1 MDWEQYYKQRLPSLE
16 RYINDI
22 WDHKPFLVEVAS
34 SGRDVLEVG
43 TGTGNLSTFLSHLGY
58 NVVSIDNNDHVLKL
72 AQQSHNIN
80 PKEGVTLMKADAFNL
95 PFDDDSFDVC
105 FSQGFFEHFADDDIR
120 KLLTEQLRV
129 SRKVLFSVPS
139 FWYPRQ
145 DFGDERLM
153 KKEDWLKILSEFK
166 LGKVSYYS
174 GRKGSE
180 EKPSQIYF
188 KVIK

>member
-1 MDWEQYYKQRLPSLE
+1 
-16 RYINDI
+16 
-22 WDHKPFLVEVAS
+22 V
-34 SGRDVLEVG
+34 
-43 TGTGNLSTFLSHLGY
+43 TF
-58 NVVSIDNNDHVLKL
+58 K
-72 AQQSHNIN
+72 
-80 PKEGVTLMKADAFNL
+80 KADAFNL

-120 KLLTEQLRV
+120 KLLWEQLRV

-153 KKEDWLKILSEFK
+153 KKEDWLRILSEFK
-166 LGKVSYYS
+166 VEKASYYS

-180 EKPSQIYF
+180 ENPSQIYF